1 MKDFLSLTRPHS
13 QMCSIRMHILIFLK
27 NNKKQDDK
35 KKAKETKQEN
45 RISVENVIGYA
56 DFDKSNS
63 E

>member
-13 QMCSIRMHILIFLK
+13 QMCSIRMHILK

-56 DFDKSNS
+56 DLEKSNS

>member
-1 MKDFLSLTRPHS
+1 
-13 QMCSIRMHILIFLK
+13 MCSIRMHILIFLK

-56 DFDKSNS
+56 DLDKSNS